1 MLNSDKLD
9 ILENKH
15 DKGKIQTLDQLF
27 SKHNPSAVDLLKKML
42 IVDPTKRISIAE
54 ALEHPFLA
62 EFHDSEDEPVTDK
75 LDTYDFD
82 FEYYELSN
90 EQLKDLLYDE
100 IMLYHDETLLEAY
113 IQDKEANPQG
123 SVGARFG
130 INHQG
135 RPQETTPK
143 EFVAP
148 ELDLQN

>member
-1 MLNSDKLD
+1 
-9 ILENKH
+9 
-15 DKGKIQTLDQLF
+15 
-27 SKHNPSAVDLLKKML
+27 
-42 IVDPTKRISIAE
+42 
-54 ALEHPFLA
+54 
-62 EFHDSEDEPVTDK
+62 
-75 LDTYDFD
+75 
-82 FEYYELSN
+82 
-90 EQLKDLLYDE
+90 
-100 IMLYHDETLLEAY
+100 MLYHDETLLEAY